1 MMKFPY
7 VRSGFA
13 ALMAAGVAACVG
25 ERATEG
31 DATPGQGRVVSREPS
46 WKEGE
51 GWVLSATPRLV
62 IGTEAADSMPLY
74 GVVGAVRLVDGRI
87 VVADRG
93 AAGLRFYDPSGRHL
107 LTSGGK
113 GSGPG
118 EFRGVDALAR
128 IRGDTLLVWDRVAG
142 RLSVVSPAGTFAGSH
157 QPRGLNV
164 LPWFAGAF
172 GDGSYAVSAGTDPAQ
187 MLIQPGSTRQDTL
200 VILHLGR
207 GGELLDTIG
216 RFPGPETFVDVTE
229 GGVTMERII
238 FGESSS
244 MAVAADRFFAG
255 TTSRYELMAYTPT
268 HGSVMTIEKRET
280 RRQASARDVKAYR
293 ESLLNRSLGDVPAEV
308 RARTAQRVAAIPHRP
323 NVPMFGEIKADGL
336 GYLWV
341 SESALPGQAAKW
353 DIFAPNGIW
362 MGTLSLP
369 AGLAVHDIGE
379 DYVLGLARDE
389 LGVERVELYSL
400 DRRP

>member
-1 MMKFPY
+1 
-7 VRSGFA
+7 
-13 ALMAAGVAACVG
+13 
-25 ERATEG
+25 
-31 DATPGQGRVVSREPS
+31 VSHAPR
-46 WKEGE
+46 WNDGE

-62 IGTEAADSMPLY
+62 IGNEEGDSTALY
-74 GVVGAVRLVDGRI
+74 GVAGAVRLADGRI

-93 AAGLRFYDPSGRHL
+93 AGGLRFYDSSGRYL

-118 EFRGVDALAR
+118 EFRGIDGLAR

-142 RLSVVSPAGTFAGSH
+142 RLSVISPAGTFAGSH
-157 QPRGLNV
+157 QPAGLKV

-172 GDGSYAVSAGTDPAQ
+172 RDGSYAVSAGTDPSR

-229 GGVTMERII
+229 SGVTMERVI

-255 TTSRYELMAYTPT
+255 TNSRYELMAYTPS
-268 HGSVMTIEKRET
+268 GGPVMTIGKRGT
-280 RRQASARDVKAYR
+280 RRPASARDVQAYR
-293 ESLLNRSLGDVPAEV
+293 ESLVNRSLGDVPAEV
-308 RARTAQRVAAIPHRP
+308 RARTAQRVAAIPHRATLP
-323 NVPMFGEIKADGL
+323 LFGDIRADAL

-341 SESALPGQAAKW
+341 SEPALPGQAPRW
-353 DIFAPNGIW
+353 DIFAPDGVW
-362 MGTLSLP
+362 LGTLSLP
-369 AGLAVHDIGE
+369 AGVAVHDIGE
-379 DYVLGLARDE
+379 DYLLGVATDE
-389 LGVERVELYSL
+389 LGVERVEVYRL
-400 DRRP
+400 DRRS